1 MKADSS
7 KTRET
12 TVRLTESTSA
22 NITYPSNAAAV
33 RLRPAD
39 TVMQLDRL
47 GSLHQCRLSFMRQ
60 MTRRMAAERWRFSR
74 PEFNIDNTGV
84 GYAVYTAHY
93 PGGEAS
99 LIAFA
104 HDLPDELRSD
114 RVIAEQWDTTFTLFN
129 GQPTKEDI
137 ERLRKNV
144 PKQEAGRLSEK
155 ELTLSRANRSVRL
168 WETVVAAL
176 ASGQQPDETALQGVG
191 YLMRTTAVY
200 GSGKFGAADREQL
213 LAEPT
218 TARLFTAPFSVEM
231 LTVYLIRTFVRDL
244 INHAARCA
252 GGSRAVTLAPELAR
266 GLGIGNSTGLGMAP
280 FLINHPVLI
289 HNWINARETAIAR
302 VRAVEVVHEQAVS
315 MVSTLLKN
323 QLRDAQHDHSQ
334 HPIQQKKQRALVDDL
349 QRLINFILQPSSKQP
364 FFWNAVMD
372 WANDHLSLEGQEC
385 LASLLLEP
393 YPELVDDLSLGMHD
407 SVSHSQRIDGSQS
420 VSEVTELLKTSFS
433 WAQSIDWQSEPATAR
448 CWYVSEEKLEPR
460 LGERYE
466 EPLSD
471 YEQPLA
477 PARDAVAAINA
488 LQNWADETTIAEVL
502 VAEPQH
508 RRAVQRA
515 QWGRYAPY
523 GEIRSNTI
531 DADMMPIDLLRA
543 KLSFFGATRF
553 DPRSDR
559 WVRICLYPGAPYPE
573 ELNTDNADRWI
584 YPIH

>member
-1 MKADSS
+1 MNTDAS
-7 KTRET
+7 
-12 TVRLTESTSA
+12 LTSENPTPDA
-22 NITYPSNAAAV
+22 ITAL
-33 RLRPAD
+33 LRPAD
-39 TVMQLDRL
+39 YVMQLDRL

-60 MTRRMAAERWRFSR
+60 MTRRMAAEQWQFSR
-74 PEFNIDNTGV
+74 PVFNIDNTGV

-129 GQPTKEDI
+129 GQPTAEDI
-137 ERLRKNV
+137 ERLRRNV
-144 PKQEAGRLSEK
+144 PKQEAGRLSEN

-168 WETVVAAL
+168 WETVVTAL
-176 ASGQQPDETALQGVG
+176 AAGTQPDESVLQSVG

-213 LAEPT
+213 LANAT
-218 TARLFTAPFSVEM
+218 TAKLFTAPFSVEM

-244 INHAARCA
+244 LNHAARCL
-252 GGSRAVTLAPELAR
+252 GGDRAVSLAPDLAR

-302 VRAVEVVHEQAVS
+302 VRALDVVHDDAV
-315 MVSTLLKN
+315 TLVLTLIES
-323 QLRDAQHDHSQ
+323 QLHDAERNHSQ
-334 HPIQQKKQRALVDDL
+334 HPVQRKKQDALLYDL
-349 QRLINFILQPSSKQP
+349 RCLQQFISETQTTRPS
-364 FFWNAVMD
+364 FWNVVME
-372 WANDHLSLEGQEC
+372 WASEHLSLEGQEC
-385 LASLLLEP
+385 LASLILEP
-393 YPELVDDLSLGMHD
+393 YPELVDHLSQQMHD
-407 SVSHSQRIDGSQS
+407 TVSHTQRIDGAQS
-420 VSEVTELLKTSFS
+420 VAEVTELLNNGFD
-433 WAQSIDWQSEPATAR
+433 WALSIDWDSEAATAR

-477 PARDAVAAINA
+477 PARDAVAAIKA
-488 LQNWADETTIAEVL
+488 LQNWDNHVTIAEFL

-508 RRAVQRA
+508 RRAIQRA
-515 QWGRYAPY
+515 QWSRCAAY

-531 DADMMPIDLLRA
+531 DAELMPIDLLRA

-584 YPIH
+584 YPTS